1 MAWQGDWNG
10 LDTYGVNDAVYY
22 LGSSYRSLV
31 ASNVGNQ
38 PDTSPSSWS
47 LFAAGA
53 GAGGTL
59 NFNNT
64 LAGSTPGTTAFTF
77 RSTGA
82 STSATAR
89 SVGVLGQTSG
99 SLSGAY
105 PAGSALPSGA
115 GVGAN
120 FTMGV
125 LGNANA
131 GNVGVMGLVGSQ
143 SSVGVWGHNATSGG
157 GNWAIGVA
165 GSTTGSNADATGV
178 YGQGNVGVRGRSN
191 ASAGFGVRGENTNTS
206 GGVGL
211 YGSTAAASG
220 RSIVALGSVF
230 IENRTANGSAT
241 SGADGLIVW
250 SDAGA
255 SGFNASGALFTPS
268 DRNSKADFTPVDTRA
283 VLERVAAM
291 PVTTWRYK
299 NDPVTRHMG
308 PTAQDFHGAFGLG
321 DKDTVIHSVNA
332 DGVALAAIQGLNAK
346 LADELARRDTTV
358 AALEARVAALESVA
372 KSGGL
377 TLGQGAGLGLGIG
390 LPLLGLAFLRR
401 RAGK

>member
-1 MAWQGDWNG
+1 M
-10 LDTYGVNDAVYY
+10 NDAVYY
-22 LGSSYRSLV
+22 LGSSYRSL
-31 ASNVGNQ
+31 AGGNIGNQ
-38 PDTSPSSWS
+38 PDTSPSSWA
-47 LFAAGA
+47 LIAAGA

-59 NFNNT
+59 NFGNM
-64 LAGSTPGTTAFTF
+64 LSGSTTGTTGYTF
-77 RSTGA
+77 RSSGA
-82 STSATAR
+82 STSATVRA
-89 SVGVLGQTSG
+89 VGVLGQASG
-99 SLSGAY
+99 GFSGTY
-105 PAGSALPSGA
+105 PLGSALPSGA

-131 GNVGVMGLVGSQ
+131 GNVGVLGLVGSQ
-143 SSVGVWGHNATSGG
+143 SSVGVWGHNSATGA

-165 GSTTGSNADATGV
+165 GSTTGTSADATGV

-191 ASAGFGVRGENTNTS
+191 GSAGFGVRGENTNTS
-206 GGVGL
+206 GGVGV

-230 IENRTANGSAT
+230 IENRTAQGSAT
-241 SGADGLIVW
+241 SGTDGLIVW
-250 SDAGA
+250 SDSGA

-268 DRNSKADFTPVDTRA
+268 DRNSKTDFTPVDTRS

-299 NDPVTRHMG
+299 NDPTTRYMG

-346 LADELARRDTTV
+346 LTDELARRDAAV

-372 KSGGL
+372 RSGGL